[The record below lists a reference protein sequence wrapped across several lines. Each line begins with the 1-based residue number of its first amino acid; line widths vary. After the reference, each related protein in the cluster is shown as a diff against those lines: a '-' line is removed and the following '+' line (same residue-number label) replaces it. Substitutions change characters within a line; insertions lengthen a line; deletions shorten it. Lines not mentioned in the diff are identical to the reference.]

1 MRDEIDFV
9 ITWVDDTDP
18 VWLADRES
26 YCGIPSESS
35 DCRFRDWGLLRFWFR
50 GVEKFAPWVNTVH
63 FVTYGHLPEWLNTA
77 HPKISIVKHTDYI
90 PEEYLPTFNSHTIEL
105 NLHRISGLAE
115 QFVYFNDDMFLLN
128 TVTPEDF
135 FDNSLPKGTC
145 ALDVLEFDSTSIAYI
160 DANNITLIN
169 DSFNKK
175 EFLKHN
181 IRKIC
186 SPEVGVKKII
196 KSLFL
201 AQFPFFTGFFNHHI
215 ATSFRKKSFTEAWK
229 LYPVQLDATCSCR
242 FRERSNVNQ
251 WLISDLQFVN
261 GMFKNRSIN
270 FGARINLRKD
280 NVNECCR
287 WIHEQKYKMLCVNDN
302 EMVEQFEIMKKQV
315 QDTFAVILP
324 EKSTYEC

>member
-1 MRDEIDFV
+1 M
-9 ITWVDDTDP
+9 P
-18 VWLADRES
+18 
-26 YCGIPSESS
+26 IPPCCSS
-35 DCRFRDWGLLRFWFR
+35 ICCPLCSGTGPPSLPGRRRPLRFSRRER
-50 GVEKFAPWVNTVH
+50 GRVLRICESCFSQYKVPRRFCIRLFSGICRH
-63 FVTYGHLPEWLNTA
+63 GILSGRGRSF
-77 HPKISIVKHTDYI
+77 YI
-90 PEEYLPTFNSHTIEL
+90 PQTLRL
-105 NLHRISGLAE
+105 
-115 QFVYFNDDMFLLN
+115 
-128 TVTPEDF
+128 F
-135 FDNSLPKGTC
+135 FFP
-145 ALDVLEFDSTSIAYI
+145 
-160 DANNITLIN
+160 
-169 DSFNKK
+169 
-175 EFLKHN
+175 
-181 IRKIC
+181 
-186 SPEVGVKKII
+186 
-196 KSLFL
+196 LFL
-201 AQFPFFTGFFNHHI
+201 FPFFTGFFNQHI

-315 QDTFAVILP
+315 QDAFAVILP